1 MRPSQLPN
9 RALWGALVACA
20 IALPACEALGNPP
33 SRYRTPET
41 ETQVGPYTLTT
52 RTETVPS
59 EHASELMRRIEGR
72 PHHVDEVAAP
82 FLTLVVVDVEP
93 RGAVLPRYVSLAT
106 DLDFRAGPSARR
118 RWVAPGDAR
127 PFVAVFGALS
137 PPVGARTI
145 RSR

>member
-1 MRPSQLPN
+1 MRPFQLP
-9 RALWGALVACA
+9 RRSLWLAVGVVA
-20 IALPACEALGNPP
+20 ITLPACDGLGNPP

-41 ETQVGPYTLTT
+41 ETQIGPYTLTT

-93 RGAVLPRYVSLAT
+93 RGAVLPRYLSLAT

-127 PFVAVFGALS
+127 PFVAVFGATS
-137 PPVGARTI
+137 PPVAARTI